1 MRRIG
6 INKFIILL
14 IGKSGTG
21 KTTVAQKLYEK
32 YGMKSIESY
41 TTRPPRYEGETGHIF
56 VTDKEYESMKD
67 DMVAYTVFNGYKYWA
82 TNKQVENADIYII
95 DPAGVEYFRDHYK
108 GNKKIITVELL
119 AQKKVRYKRM
129 RGRGDSWRQ
138 AKKRLRHDKLAFKN
152 TSPMLTVNAN
162 IDDIDMVV
170 DRVLV
175 STGIQAAMMRVK
187 DE

>member
-1 MRRIG
+1 M
-6 INKFIILL
+6 
-14 IGKSGTG
+14 
-21 KTTVAQKLYEK
+21 
-32 YGMKSIESY
+32 
-41 TTRPPRYEGETGHIF
+41 
-56 VTDKEYESMKD
+56 
-67 DMVAYTVFNGYKYWA
+67 
-82 TNKQVENADIYII
+82 
-95 DPAGVEYFRDHYK
+95 YK

-138 AKKRLRHDKLAFKN
+138 TIKRLRHDKMVFKN
-152 TSPMLTVNAN
+152 TNPMLTVNAN